1 MAEGA
6 ALPLEE
12 LVELGLDPIPELRSP
27 LSLPFFP
34 ILSLNPLLPLFP
46 SGYSFHD
53 PTPCTLFLM

>member
-34 ILSLNPLLPLFP
+34 ILSLNPPFISFRLQFP
-46 SGYSFHD
+46 
-53 PTPCTLFLM
+53 